1 MLNVL
6 EVKKVHVLINQLNGG
21 IFLMVDDIS
30 ISVYQIVWIMDIIV
44 CLTKYKFEKC
54 VKATLANILKISN

>member
-1 MLNVL
+1 MFSKL
-6 EVKKVHVLINQLNGG
+6 KKVGLHVLINQLNDGL
-21 IFLMVDDIS
+21 FLMVDDIS

-44 CLTKYKFEKC
+44 YLTKYKFEKC